1 VLEEVAD
8 ARDLVGFMTGAD
20 GGPESD
26 GGGLEMG
33 HGDEDNAEAGRK
45 SGFSTVHA
53 S

>member
-1 VLEEVAD
+1 VLKEVAD
-8 ARDLVGFMTGAD
+8 AGDLVGFMTGAD

-26 GGGLEMG
+26 SGGLEMG
-33 HGDEDNAEAGRK
+33 HGDGEDAEAGRK